1 MNRSG
6 AECAIAAGCDE
17 VICVV
22 VASERFI
29 QQNQGTIIAE
39 ALAVWRKSPV
49 SSMPPTG
56 QQR

>member
-6 AECAIAAGCDE
+6 AECAIAVGCDE
-17 VICVV
+17 VTCVV
-22 VASERFI
+22 VASEHFI

-39 ALAVWRKSPV
+39 ALAVWRKSPI
-49 SSMPPTG
+49 SSMPPAS